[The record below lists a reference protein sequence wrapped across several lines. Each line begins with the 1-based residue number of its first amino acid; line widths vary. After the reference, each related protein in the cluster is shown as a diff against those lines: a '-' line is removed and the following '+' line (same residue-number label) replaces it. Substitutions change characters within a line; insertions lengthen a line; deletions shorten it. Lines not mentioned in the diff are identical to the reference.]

1 MGLAQQIVEEVFKIV
16 KDLNQKEKVTFS
28 LAEQNTN
35 MAQRY
40 SDYGYI
46 RESGRVVM
54 DGIASDLVNNED
66 LNEVYLS
73 MCGGERKN

>member
-1 MGLAQQIVEEVFKIV
+1 M
-16 KDLNQKEKVTFS
+16 TFS

-46 RESGRVVM
+46 TESGRVVM
-54 DGIASDLVNNED
+54 DGIASDLVNKED
-66 LNEVYLS
+66 FNEVYLS

>member
-1 MGLAQQIVEEVFKIV
+1 
-16 KDLNQKEKVTFS
+16 
-28 LAEQNTN
+28 

-46 RESGRVVM
+46 RESDSVVM

-66 LNEVYLS
+66 FNEVYLS